1 MPDPESKVTEEIPSA
16 PEPELEITE
25 EIPSESE
32 PVFEPEI
39 EQEPEQEALVVEPK
53 HPDSE
58 NNNPEPVTIKFQYAG
73 KAVSLSDIIDRAKE
87 ACGDKAVDLNI
98 YIKPEENRVYFVS
111 GNYTGNF
118 EM

>member
-25 EIPSESE
+25 EIPSGSE

-53 HPDSE
+53 QPDSG

-73 KAVSLSDIIDRAKE
+73 KE
-87 ACGDKAVDLNI
+87 GD
-98 YIKPEENRVYFVS
+98 
-111 GNYTGNF
+111 NYSA
-118 EM
+118 